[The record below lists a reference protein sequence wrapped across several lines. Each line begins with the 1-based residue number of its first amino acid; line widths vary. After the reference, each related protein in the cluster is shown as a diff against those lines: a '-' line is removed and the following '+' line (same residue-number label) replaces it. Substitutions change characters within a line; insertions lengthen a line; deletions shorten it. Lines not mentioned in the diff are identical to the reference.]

1 MKGSRQV
8 NDAFS
13 KRHPA
18 VNFLFFLG
26 VILAAVLIQHPADV
40 LSGAVAGGIYYLQL
54 NGHKGV
60 KFLLMLL
67 PLSVSCVS

>member
-26 VILAAVLIQHPADV
+26 VILAAVLLFPLIEARAE
-40 LSGAVAGGIYYLQL
+40 LSRAEKAFDGMAEGRNSGPEW
-54 NGHKGV
+54 G
-60 KFLLMLL
+60 
-67 PLSVSCVS
+67 